1 MKIMIPPI
9 AACFLLAACTIS
21 QQAALDAAIKSG
33 KALKISEARL
43 LLATVCAIGE
53 EAKQTILAGDKRFA
67 LEVLCAPE

>member
-1 MKIMIPPI
+1 MKAPTAIV
-9 AACFLLAACTIS
+9 AAAWLAAGCTIS
-21 QQAALDAAIKSG
+21 QQAALDAAIESG

-53 EAKQTILAGDKRFA
+53 EAKQTLLQGDKRFA